1 MPRRRA
7 KPFKLKLKK
16 KTVYTLFAIGFF
28 LAAALC
34 LLSFSKKGAAITI
47 FNMMLVNY
55 FGVFSFLFPLIFFFI
70 GFLFIHSKRI
80 YISRLNVSLGYIL
93 FYVSLIGLTR
103 SGTAGS
109 GIFSVLAE
117 IITPRGADI
126 VFIGGL
132 LVGIIVFFDT
142 SIDEIL
148 EALVA
153 VGDAFKRL
161 IPTTLFAPKAKPL
174 IDRNKPMTIKGSQRE
189 EPKEEIPP
197 LKSNPPPPPPVIQKK
212 EPEILPDKLVSNV
225 LSQTVHGVWEYPA
238 LSLLAEVA
246 NHKAD
251 RGDIKKT
258 ASTIEKTL
266 DSFGIEA
273 RVAEVNLGPAVTQY
287 AIEIALG
294 TKVSKITSLVNDL
307 ALATE
312 APTGQIRIEAPIP
325 GRSLVGIEIPNRSL
339 EIVTLRT
346 MLSSKIMQKMKSKLT
361 VSLGL
366 DVSGNPV
373 AVDLSKMPH
382 ALVAGTTGSGKS
394 VLINSFISSLL
405 FRASPQEVRLI
416 LIDPKRVEFT
426 SYNGIPHL
434 LTPVIVEP
442 EKILSALKWAMAE
455 MDKRYRLFAER
466 GVRNIDSYNE
476 LAGFQVLPYI
486 VIFIDELAD
495 LMMFAPVEVED
506 AIARIA
512 QMARATGIHLV
523 IATQRPSVNVITG
536 LIKANIPCRIAFN
549 VSSMI
554 DSRVI
559 IDSPGAEKLLGR
571 GDMLYIPPDQAK
583 PTRIQGTYVSEKE
596 IKKLVDYLKSKHY
609 PVEYTEEVI
618 SQPLPLKGAK
628 GTSSA
633 GSDGRDGQLEE
644 AIRLVCQFNTASA
657 SFLQR
662 KMSIGYARAA
672 RMLDQLEEMGIVG
685 PGEGAK
691 PRDVLVRNAEEFL
704 SNQNQQQ

>member
-16 KTVYTLFAIGFF
+16 KTIYTLFAIGCF
-28 LAAALC
+28 LAASIL
-34 LLSFSKKGAAITI
+34 LLSFSKRGPASLAINLTLI
-47 FNMMLVNY
+47 DK
-55 FGVFSFLFPLIFFFI
+55 FGSLAFMFPLAFVFL
-70 GFLFIHSKRI
+70 GFLFLHMKRV
-80 YISRLNVSLGYIL
+80 YLSRLNVSLGYIL
-93 FYVSLIGLTR
+93 FFVSLLSLTR
-103 SGTAGS
+103 TGVIGKE
-109 GIFSVLAE
+109 IFSIFAE
-117 IITPRGADI
+117 ILSPRGADV
-126 VFIGGL
+126 VFISGL
-132 LVGIIVFFDT
+132 FVGIIVFFDT
-142 SIDEIL
+142 SVDEIFEWL
-148 EALVA
+148 IAIGSTL
-153 VGDAFKRL
+153 KRL
-161 IPTTLFAPKAKPL
+161 FPRTLFLSKPKTL
-174 IDRNKPMTIKGSQRE
+174 LNRNKPITIKGGQER
-189 EPKEEIPP
+189 KEEIPP
-197 LKSNPPPPPPVIQKK
+197 LKEETKPPVIHKK
-212 EPEILPDKLVSNV
+212 EPELLPDKLVSNV
-225 LSQTVHGVWEYPA
+225 LSQTIHGVWEYPS
-238 LSLLAEVA
+238 LSLLSEISA
-246 NHKAD
+246 HKAD

-266 DSFGIEA
+266 DSFGIDA

-294 TKVSKITSLVNDL
+294 TKVSKITSLANDL

-312 APTGQIRIEAPIP
+312 APGGQIRIEAPIP
-325 GRSLVGIEIPNRSL
+325 GRGLVGIEIPNHSL

-346 MLSSKIMQKMKSKLT
+346 MLSSPVMQKTKSKLS

-366 DVSGNPV
+366 DVSGNPLS
-373 AVDLSKMPH
+373 VDIAKMPH
-382 ALVAGTTGSGKS
+382 VLVAGTTGSGKS

-426 SYNGIPHL
+426 GFNGIPHL

-442 EKILSALKWAMAE
+442 EKILSALKWSMTE
-455 MDKRYRLFAER
+455 MDKRYKLFAER

-559 IDSPGAEKLLGR
+559 IDTPGAEKLLGR

-596 IKKLVDYLKSKHY
+596 TKKLVEYLKSKHY
-609 PVEYTEEVI
+609 PVEYTEEVT
-618 SQPLPLKGAK
+618 SQPLPLKGSK
-628 GTSSA
+628 GVSSA
-633 GSDGRDGQLEE
+633 GADGRDGQLEE

-672 RMLDQLEEMGIVG
+672 RILDQLEEMGIVG
-685 PGEGAK
+685 AAEGAK

-704 SNQNQQQ
+704 SNLNQG